1 MSKHF
6 AALHESGS
14 GTTRKRLAARID
26 SANWGEADSDAA
38 AR

>member
-1 MSKHF
+1 L
-6 AALHESGS
+6 LHLLTTAS

-26 SANWGEADSDAA
+26 SANWDEADRNAA

>member
-1 MSKHF
+1 MRLLKMLTT
-6 AALHESGS
+6 AV

-26 SANWGEADSDAA
+26 SANWDEADSNAA